1 MELHQYTLYFN
12 SDSGIIC
19 TLLVDVEKLNY
30 PVFTCPVRNLTTRIT
45 VDGVEMNN
53 IESSDLATYIW
64 EGLCPVDEDDDNS
77 ALDPSK
83 NCDKTEKR
91 FPFYECKNN
100 CPGGLFN
107 TTYTLQLFSFI
118 YIGIYIFH
126 IFNFSKLSN
135 CCYRSSIDLW
145 WCSCRNICYSKCPWS
160 WSCW

>member
-1 MELHQYTLYFN
+1 MRTMKTYKNLLFACDKTLVI
-12 SDSGIIC
+12 GIIC

-83 NCDKTEKR
+83 NCNETEKR

-107 TTYTLQLFSFI
+107 ILQLFSCI
-118 YIGIYIFH
+118 YIHRYIH
-126 IFNFSKLSN
+126 IS
-135 CCYRSSIDLW
+135 YI
-145 WCSCRNICYSKCPWS
+145 
-160 WSCW
+160 